1 MDKYWLFGFIVFNV
15 FIISCIDKS
24 DILSL
29 EYKKIAQCLEF
40 NNNNLKRLLSEDMI
54 SQVFLNS
61 ENADVD
67 ESYGMILEYGYLE
80 YSWINNRKKS
90 IKLLDK
96 QVMITQNDLISIS
109 GIRKTNHFDFLDRYS
124 FVENRDRDFSFKRI
138 DAVGEVSIWN
148 TKENKLYVYLGELQF
163 IIRVDVA
170 NENEINENKSIE
182 IANMIIENCL
192 EK

>member
-1 MDKYWLFGFIVFNV
+1 MVLLVIST
-15 FIISCIDKS
+15 ISCSDKAEIWS
-24 DILSL
+24 MKN
-29 EYKKIAQCLEF
+29 KKVAQCIME
-40 NNNNLKRLLSEDMI
+40 NSNDLKHLLSEDMI
-54 SQVFLNS
+54 NQVFLNS